1 MRRPLYRRASAFAV
15 VATGTVTALL
25 AGMGPSHAADDTVG
39 TVHSGA
45 PLNIRAEA
53 TTESTQL
60 GWLRHG
66 SRVRILCQVD
76 GQMQPGW
83 VRTTSRWNKIGEGR
97 YVSDAFVR
105 RAANRPVPICGPAAP
120 ELALALPAVTGEW
133 VQPLGGI
140 AVGSSFRSKAR
151 PEHDGVDMG
160 APHNTPIRSISAGR
174 VVTVTCNTSN
184 GSCDH
189 DGSPAV
195 RGCGW
200 YVEVLHAGG
209 VVSRYC
215 HLVRKPEV
223 AVGQQ
228 VAVGQVIGFV
238 GSSGNSSGPHLHFE
252 VHSGY
257 PATSRNAA
265 DPVAFMRSV
274 GAPIG

>member
-1 MRRPLYRRASAFAV
+1 MRRPLYRRAYALAV

-45 PLNIRAEA
+45 PLNVRAAA
-53 TTESTQL
+53 TTDSAQL
-60 GWLRHG
+60 GWLAHG

-76 GQMQPGW
+76 GQLQPGW
-83 VRTTSRWNKIGEGR
+83 VRTTSRWNKIAEGR

-105 RAANRPVPICGPAAP
+105 RAADRPVPLCAAP
-120 ELALALPAVTGEW
+120 TDLLALPVVAGDW
-133 VQPLGGI
+133 VQPL
-140 AVGSSFRSKAR
+140 ADVPVGSGFRTKAR
-151 PEHDGVDMG
+151 PEHDGVDLG
-160 APHNTPIRSISAGR
+160 APHNTPIRSISAGK

-184 GSCDH
+184 GSCDV

-215 HLVRKPEV
+215 HLVRRPEV
-223 AVGQQ
+223 TVGQQ
-228 VAVGQVIGFV
+228 LAVGQVLGFV

-265 DPVAFMRSV
+265 DPVGFMRRV
-274 GAPIG
+274 GAPID